1 MDRKDLANLLEEVS
15 VYLELAGANPF
26 KARAF
31 QNAARSLLKAE
42 LTDRQLLDPGRL
54 TRIKGIGPSL
64 ARTIV
69 AASATGAIPEL
80 EELKKSLPPGLIDL
94 LRVPGLGAKR
104 ARQLYEGLGVASL
117 GELAY
122 AVNENRLLALP
133 GFGVK
138 TQQRIAQGLEFL
150 KRHQNHFLFPDALV
164 VAEDLEAHLAR
175 SPAVDQ
181 VVIVGQLRRRLE
193 VINRVE
199 VLASSTAPQTVLT
212 HFAVWVKGDPPDYD
226 PPAKASIRHPAGP
239 TAAIEVVAPDSFAAG
254 LVRTTGSPEH
264 LAQLETYAAPKGFS
278 LTEDGLAKDGRVVP
292 LQTEA
297 DLYEALGLDYIE
309 PECREGLG
317 EIELAA
323 AEKLPRLI
331 EAGDIKGLFHVHT
344 TASDGAYSLEEMASA
359 VRAGG
364 YDYLG
369 LSDHSRSAVY
379 AGGLSDKDLAAQGKE
394 VARLNELMSPFH
406 IFHGV
411 ESDILADGSLDY
423 PDEVLAG
430 LDFVIAAV
438 HSQFNLSQERQTER
452 LLRALSHPATTIL
465 AHPTGRLLLARK
477 PYALDMDKVVA
488 ACAQAGVVMEINA
501 NPQRL
506 DTDWRVALSAKE
518 QGVRFAIGPDAHGLA
533 GLADV
538 AFGVGVARKAR
549 LQAED
554 VINCLKTEE
563 AAELFRVRKE
573 RA

>member
-15 VYLELAGANPF
+15 VYLELTGANPF

-54 TRIKGIGPSL
+54 TGIKGIGPSL

-69 AASATGAIPEL
+69 AASATGTIPEL
-80 EELKKSLPPGLIDL
+80 EELKKSLPAGLIDL

-122 AVNENRLLALP
+122 AVNENRLLTLP
-133 GFGVK
+133 GFGTK
-138 TQQRIAQGLEFL
+138 TQARIAQGLEFL
-150 KRHQNHFLFPDALV
+150 KRHQNHFLYPDALV
-164 VAEDLEAHLAR
+164 VAEELEAHLAR
-175 SPAVDQ
+175 SPAVAQ

-193 VINRVE
+193 VVSRVE

-212 HFAVWVKGDPPDYD
+212 HFSTWVKGDPPDYD
-226 PPAKASIRHPAGP
+226 PPARASIRHPAGP

-264 LAQLETYAAPKGFS
+264 LVQLEAYAAPKGFS
-278 LTEDGLAKDGRVVP
+278 LTEDGLTKDGQAVP
-292 LQTEA
+292 LQAEA

-323 AEKLPRLI
+323 TGKLPQLI
-331 EAGDIKGLFHVHT
+331 EARDIKGLFHVHT

-394 VARLNELMSPFH
+394 VARLNELMSPFR

-538 AFGVGVARKAR
+538 AFGVGAARKAR
-549 LQAED
+549 LQAGD

-563 AAELFRVRKE
+563 AAEFFRIRKE
-573 RA
+573 MA